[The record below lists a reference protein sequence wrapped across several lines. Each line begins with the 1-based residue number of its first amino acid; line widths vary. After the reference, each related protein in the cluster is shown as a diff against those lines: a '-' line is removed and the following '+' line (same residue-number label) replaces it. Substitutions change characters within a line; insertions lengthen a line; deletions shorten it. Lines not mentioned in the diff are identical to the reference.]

1 MSHFD
6 LTEEDEGTGFDSP
19 IEDKDGAIALDSVL
33 DSVNFRFWF
42 DGDES
47 SARIRTAII
56 LQEDPAVVRYVGQIT
71 DVNSDGVLW
80 GQWELDIVS
89 IGKKLRTFPIRYYVA
104 PLIGP

>member
-19 IEDKDGAIALDSVL
+19 IQDQDGPIVLDLVL
-33 DSVNFRFWF
+33 DSVDFRFWF

-47 SARIRTAII
+47 PARVRTATII
-56 LQEDPAVVRYVGQIT
+56 QEDPAVVRYVGQIG
-71 DVNSDGVLW
+71 DANSDGVLW

-89 IGKKLRTFPIRYYVA
+89 IGKKLTTFPIRYYVA

>member
-19 IEDKDGAIALDSVL
+19 IQDQAGPIVLDLVL
-33 DSVNFRFWF
+33 DSVDFRFWF

-47 SARIRTAII
+47 PARIRTAVII
-56 LQEDPAVVRYVGQIT
+56 QEDPAVVRYVGQT
-71 DVNSDGVLW
+71 GDVNSDGVLW

-89 IGKKLRTFPIRYYVA
+89 TGKKLTTFPIRYYIA
-104 PLIGP
+104 PLVGP